1 MAKNLIPSQ
10 YNNKVAT
17 ITNGIATWRAP
28 SFFPLPELNEILVSE
43 ITNEEFRDHRI
54 IAFESNPTWVN
65 LESCNN
71 VIEKVKK
78 VKNASWGG
86 STNLEATFDMI
97 LSIVKEKK

>member
-1 MAKNLIPSQ
+1 MKEEQDTCKDRGPP
-10 YNNKVAT
+10 V
-17 ITNGIATWRAP
+17 
-28 SFFPLPELNEILVSE
+28 E

-78 VKNASWGG
+78 VKPKVAHASTGHTAQA
-86 STNLEATFDMI
+86 SRTVHLRVTFLPIGDG
-97 LSIVKEKK
+97 LD